1 MRRNIRS
8 PKNHQPNGSNLDL
21 VWEWGHNPDN
31 RYWSLT
37 DREGWLRLTNG
48 HKVSATAKY
57 MKGTYGD
64 LTYFETARNVLSQR
78 TFGGSMSVETHM
90 DVSHMKDGD
99 TAGLAT
105 YTVVLPMP
113 LCVKKMDSERWAW
126 SSVSTTMA

>member
-1 MRRNIRS
+1 MDYVIDDIS
-8 PKNHQPNGSNLDL
+8 LIGLADEKEYPVAEEYQPNGSNLDL

-64 LTYFETARNVLSQR
+64 LTYFETARNVFVAAYLWRIHVCGNPHGCQSYEGWR
-78 TFGGSMSVETHM
+78 HRRPR
-90 DVSHMKDGD
+90 
-99 TAGLAT
+99 
-105 YTVVLPMP
+105 YIYP
-113 LCVKKMDSERWAW
+113 
-126 SSVSTTMA
+126 